1 MKIFHIFAKD
11 TEIIASIMQ
20 QYLVLKISVEHT
32 WPKGSVFVITANPVP
47 KPRDDINVPTRE
59 CGKTEYSMSP
69 KGGKEVVSIDKVL
82 NHLHG
87 NVRWW
92 DDRTI

>member
-1 MKIFHIFAKD
+1 MKIFHIFAED

-47 KPRDDINVPTRE
+47 KPRDDINVPAIE
-59 CGKTEYSMSP
+59 CRDTEYSIFL
-69 KGGKEVVSIDKVL
+69 KEDKEVASKDKIL